1 MELIHEESWIGVR
14 KKYVVLCIGALSL
27 ATAFAQS
34 AGVDAYSP
42 KELERLAQ
50 PLHAQADAGNGTAT
64 RILANYPGHYTMLI
78 YRDKDG
84 EVEVH
89 QRFADVIFVM
99 SGNAT
104 LITGGSTQ
112 NGKVVKPGEIRG
124 TSITGG
130 SQSKLGEG
138 DIVHIP
144 ANTPHQLLI
153 PPGNS
158 ITYITIKVETPAS

>member
-1 MELIHEESWIGVR
+1 ME
-14 KKYVVLCIGALSL
+14 KKYVVLCMCALSL
-27 ATAFAQS
+27 ATALAQS

-42 KELERLAQ
+42 KELERMAQ
-50 PLHAQADAGNGTAT
+50 PLHAQADAGNGTAS
-64 RILANYPGHYTMLI
+64 RVLANYPGHYTMLI

-89 QRFADVIFVM
+89 QRFADIIFVM
-99 SGNAT
+99 SGKAT
-104 LITGGSTQ
+104 LITGGIAQ

-124 TSITGG
+124 TSIAGG
-130 SQSKLGEG
+130 SQSKLEEG
-138 DIVHIP
+138 DLVHIP

>member
-1 MELIHEESWIGVR
+1 VE
-14 KKYVVLCIGALSL
+14 KKYVMFFICALSL

-42 KELERLAQ
+42 EQLERLAR

-64 RILANYPGHYTMLI
+64 RILANYPGHYTMI
-78 YRDKDG
+78 VYRDKDG

-99 SGNAT
+99 SGKAT
-104 LITGGSTQ
+104 LITGGTTQ
-112 NGKVVKPGEIRG
+112 DEKVVKPGEIRG
-124 TSITGG
+124 TSIAGG
-130 SQSKLGEG
+130 SQSKLEEG
-138 DIVHIP
+138 DLVHIP

-153 PPGNS
+153 LPGSS

>member
-1 MELIHEESWIGVR
+1 MHKRKWIRVE
-14 KKYVVLCIGALSL
+14 KKYVVLCMCALSL
-27 ATAFAQS
+27 ATALAQS

-42 KELERLAQ
+42 KELERMAQ
-50 PLHAQADAGNGTAT
+50 PLHAQADAGNGTAS
-64 RILANYPGHYTMLI
+64 RVLANYPGHYTMLI

-89 QRFADVIFVM
+89 ERFADIILVM
-99 SGNAT
+99 SGKAT
-104 LITGGSTQ
+104 LITGGTAQ

-124 TSITGG
+124 TSIAGG
-130 SQSKLGEG
+130 SQSKLEEG
-138 DIVHIP
+138 DLVHIP

>member
-1 MELIHEESWIGVR
+1 ME
-14 KKYVVLCIGALSL
+14 KKYVVLCMCALSL
-27 ATAFAQS
+27 ATALAQS

-42 KELERLAQ
+42 KELERMAQ
-50 PLHAQADAGNGTAT
+50 PLHAQADAGNGTAS
-64 RILANYPGHYTMLI
+64 RVLANYPGHYTMLI

-89 QRFADVIFVM
+89 ERFADIILVM
-99 SGNAT
+99 SGKAT
-104 LITGGSTQ
+104 LITGGIAQ

-124 TSITGG
+124 TSIAGG
-130 SQSKLGEG
+130 SQSKLEEG
-138 DIVHIP
+138 DLVHIP

>member
-1 MELIHEESWIGVR
+1 ME
-14 KKYVVLCIGALSL
+14 KKYVVLCMCALSL
-27 ATAFAQS
+27 ATALAQS

-42 KELERLAQ
+42 KELERMAQ
-50 PLHAQADAGNGTAT
+50 PLHAQADAGNGTAS
-64 RILANYPGHYTMLI
+64 RVLANYPGHYTMLI

-89 QRFADVIFVM
+89 QRFADIILVM
-99 SGNAT
+99 SGKAT
-104 LITGGSTQ
+104 LITGGIAQ

-124 TSITGG
+124 TLIAGG
-130 SQSKLGEG
+130 SQSKLEEG
-138 DIVHIP
+138 DLVHIP